1 MVTKGKHSVG
11 GIVKKTVV
19 QALLFALF
27 VLASSFSWAAKKPES
42 SKGSSQ
48 TVDAGSF
55 GIYKPG
61 HRVATETF
69 HIEQTEDCS
78 TTVSEV
84 QVEDGSAHQVSELLL
99 SPLGEL
105 RKYSWHEEKG
115 GPAQAT
121 VTPSDQILMEH
132 MVDSDQKPHDVPFIL
147 PPSTTILDDYFFVHR
162 ELLLWKYVAS
172 SCASI
177 ADCKLSKSSIG
188 IINPH
193 QADSYTVTLEYVGQ
207 EKITIRGTEH
217 QLRRFN
223 LKSDDDDW
231 ALWMDDHMK
240 LVRLMKPGSDT
251 EIVRD

>member
-19 QALLFALF
+19 QALLLTLF

-42 SKGSSQ
+42 SKGGSQ

-55 GIYKPG
+55 GIYKSG

-69 HIEQTEDCS
+69 HSEQTADS
-78 TTVSEV
+78 SKTTAEFKL
-84 QVEDGSAHQVSELLL
+84 EDGSAHQVSELLL

-115 GPAQAT
+115 GPSQAT
-121 VTPSDQILMEH
+121 VTPDDQILMEH
-132 MVDSDQKPHDVPFIL
+132 MVDSDQKPHDVPFLL

-177 ADCKLSKSSIG
+177 AHCKLSKSSIG

-193 QADSYTVTLEYVGQ
+193 QADTHTVTLQYICQ
-207 EKITIRGTEH
+207 EKTPIPGTEH
-217 QLRRFN
+217 DPSRFN
-223 LKSDDDDW
+223 PKSHTTPD
-231 ALWMDDHMK
+231 AL
-240 LVRLMKPGSDT
+240 SN
-251 EIVRD
+251 